1 MEPHFKYS
9 KQRHDRCYSHVDCRK
24 GVTSHNGK
32 NRLGFQLQETTIK
45 SNILAIDADD
55 DEEEEED

>member
-1 MEPHFKYS
+1 M
-9 KQRHDRCYSHVDCRK
+9 DCRK

-32 NRLGFQLQETTIK
+32 NRLGSQLQETAIK

-55 DEEEEED
+55 DEEEDKDED

>member
-1 MEPHFKYS
+1 M
-9 KQRHDRCYSHVDCRK
+9 DCRK

-32 NRLGFQLQETTIK
+32 NRLGFQLQETAIK

-55 DEEEEED
+55 DEEEEEDED